1 MLESIL
7 KSIAKIKSKDQIDL
21 IKYDDDLLKDSHLDS
36 MEVTELILDLEEMY
50 NFNYEDFENK
60 YKFLSINNLA
70 NFFNEKIDFEND
82 FLEKIRLNLSK
93 DITFIQNHNSS
104 IF

>member
-7 KSIAKIKSKDQIDL
+7 KLIAKIKSKDQIDL
-21 IKYDDDLLKDSHLDS
+21 IKYDDDLLRDSHLDS

-60 YKFLSINNLA
+60 YKFLSINNLV
-70 NFFNEKIDFEND
+70 NFLNEKN
-82 FLEKIRLNLSK
+82 
-93 DITFIQNHNSS
+93 
-104 IF
+104 